1 LASGAQSF
9 AGPFIKQEKQL
20 RMKRTSNDKMI
31 ALTVVPFSF
40 AAPTARRVLLAGDF
54 NDWDPE
60 DMPMYKSSNGVW
72 YLSVSLTPGRHEYRF
87 IADGVWQDDPASQR
101 KVANAMG
108 SENCV
113 KSVSARIDGGSTQQ
127 GPTVAHEITL

>member
-9 AGPFIKQEKQL
+9 AGAFIKQEKQL
-20 RMKRTSNDKMI
+20 RMKKTSNDKMI
-31 ALTVVPFSF
+31 AMTVVPFSF
-40 AAPTARRVLLAGDF
+40 AAPTARRVWLAGDF

-87 IADGVWQDDPASQR
+87 ITDGVWQDDPASQQ

-113 KSVSARIDGGSTQQ
+113 K
-127 GPTVAHEITL
+127 TVGAEIVRTAM